1 MTTADP
7 DDDLARWL
15 AFATWAGTH
24 ATALF
29 AVGLLAVVAA
39 VLALWWS
46 AHRWGERQAAAG
58 APRALPLVVRL
69 GAGAGVVLGAG
80 WLFAEIVDALGDTQ
94 ALGRVDDAFTRALQ
108 RSVPIETV
116 RLFALVTDLGDPL
129 FLIGLVVAVALA
141 LLATRRVALAVG
153 WLVATAGNG
162 LLNQALKQIF
172 ARARPLHADGLVQA
186 DGYSFPSG
194 HTSGSLVVYG
204 MLAYVALQ
212 VLPRRWHPVAL
223 ALAAALAVAI
233 GSSRAFL
240 RVHHAS
246 DVLAGFATGGLWLV
260 ACIASVELAR
270 WHRGRRV
277 GIDLAGSDR

>member
-1 MTTADP
+1 VDDP

-24 ATALF
+24 ATAVFL
-29 AVGLLAVVAA
+29 AGLALAVAG

-46 AHRWGERQAAAG
+46 AHRWGERQAARG
-58 APRALPLVVRL
+58 APRSLPLVVRL
-69 GAGAGVVLGAG
+69 AAGGAVVLAAGA
-80 WLFAEIVDALGDTQ
+80 LFAEIVEALGDTQ

-108 RSVPIETV
+108 RSVPIDTV
-116 RLFALVTDLGDPL
+116 RLFAVVTDLGDPW
-129 FLIGLVVAVALA
+129 FLVAIVVAVGAA
-141 LLATRRVALAVG
+141 LLATRRHALALG
-153 WLVATAGNG
+153 WLAATAGNG

-186 DGYSFPSG
+186 DGFSFPSG

-212 VLPRRWHPVAL
+212 VLPRVWHPVAL
-223 ALAAALAVAI
+223 AAAVALAGTI

-246 DVLAGFATGGLWLV
+246 DVLAGFATGGVWLAV
-260 ACIASVELAR
+260 CIGSVELAR
-270 WHRGRRV
+270 WHRARLGAAAR
-277 GIDLAGSDR
+277 